1 MYMNGKRGPPPLPPM
16 AQKRKTGEERVRQ
29 IPPPLPKQYPA
40 QLDEPGF
47 NIKRKEEIQ
56 RPPLLRIQDKQLE
69 RNLFNLF
76 KFIAQKERTQPP
88 DFQRFAAEISLDRN
102 VIVAG
107 KIVGRIFTDGPHIRI
122 YFDMLGWKGNAE
134 QKLRLF
140 TNSAGF
146 IFSALL
152 NCKFFIVDNRSIRLA
167 YSKTEDGLPV
177 MEVPL
182 SSSIIP

>member
-1 MYMNGKRGPPPLPPM
+1 MNSKRGPPPLPPM
-16 AQKRKTGEERVRQ
+16 AQKRKTGEQIVRQ
-29 IPPPLPKQYPA
+29 VPPPLPKQYPA
-40 QLDEPGF
+40 QLDELDF
-47 NIKRKEEIQ
+47 NIKRKEGAQITS
-56 RPPLLRIQDKQLE
+56 LLKIQDKQLE

-76 KFIAQKERTQPP
+76 KLIAQKERTYPP
-88 DFQRFAAEISLDRN
+88 DFQRFTAEIALNRN

-107 KIVGRIFTDGPHIRI
+107 KAVGKIFADGPHIRV

-152 NCKFFIVDNRSIRLA
+152 NCKFFIVNNRGIRLA
-167 YSKTEDGLPV
+167 YSKTEDGAPV

-182 SSSIIP
+182 SSPIP